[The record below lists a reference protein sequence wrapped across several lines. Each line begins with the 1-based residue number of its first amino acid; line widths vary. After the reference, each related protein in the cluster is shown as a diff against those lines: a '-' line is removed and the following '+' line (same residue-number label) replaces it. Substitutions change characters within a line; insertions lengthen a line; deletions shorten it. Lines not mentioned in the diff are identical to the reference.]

1 MNLILIFVFEKCNLG
16 TLQKEESV
24 TINYKYIFLSIL
36 FKNVRLLNWYFKSNN
51 INIANILFQKL
62 EKSSSPGKFENLSNQ
77 FSSNNNRSFESM
89 NNNSSSWLAK
99 QQKILYIRS
108 QHSHLPERQGI
119 EKNFKIELVEN
130 GGEDG
135 PFKSNQRNKSSLI

>member
-51 INIANILFQKL
+51 INIANILF
-62 EKSSSPGKFENLSNQ
+62 
-77 FSSNNNRSFESM
+77 
-89 NNNSSSWLAK
+89 
-99 QQKILYIRS
+99 
-108 QHSHLPERQGI
+108 
-119 EKNFKIELVEN
+119 
-130 GGEDG
+130 
-135 PFKSNQRNKSSLI
+135 